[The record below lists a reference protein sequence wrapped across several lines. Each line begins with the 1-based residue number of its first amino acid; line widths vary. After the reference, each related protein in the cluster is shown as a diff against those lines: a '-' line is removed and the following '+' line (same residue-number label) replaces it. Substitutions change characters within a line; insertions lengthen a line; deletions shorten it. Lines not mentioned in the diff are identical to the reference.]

1 MVDSDGSP
9 IEGQQ
14 LGLLLYKGGT
24 VCDDNFDDTAAE
36 AICRYMNSSFTALLW
51 TSEKTFDIQNNF
63 DITLDDVQCG
73 SAEWESCR
81 YSEENN
87 CGHSEDVFL
96 SCKPG
101 IYNQTD
107 VLLIKLFRSYK
118 HGVISIS

>member
-24 VCDDNFDDTAAE
+24 VCDDSFDNTAAE
-36 AICRYMNSSFTALLW
+36 AICKYINSSFTAFLW
-51 TSEKTFDIQNNF
+51 TSEKTFDIQSNLH
-63 DITLDDVQCG
+63 ITLDEVQCG
-73 SAEWESCR
+73 SSEWESCR

-107 VLLIKLFRSYK
+107 VLLI
-118 HGVISIS
+118 ISQVYITKQMSF